1 MTYTE
6 YYSLNDYHYDD
17 DETFY
22 FNVDDNQS
30 NTKEVLL
37 SVVSFYLFMYMM
49 FFVSTMGI
57 LLSFYEERVG
67 KLENK
72 IIELEE
78 EIDDLTPITFNENKT
93 RDNDKWSMTD

>member
-1 MTYTE
+1 MTHTE
-6 YYSLNDYHYDD
+6 YYSLADIDND
-17 DETFY
+17 ESFY
-22 FNVDDNQS
+22 LNVFDNQTI
-30 NTKEVLL
+30 TKEVLL
-37 SVVSFYLFMYMM
+37 SVVSCYLFMYMI
-49 FFVSTMGI
+49 FFLSLMGI
-57 LLSFYEERVG
+57 LLTFYEERVG

>member
-22 FNVDDNQS
+22 FNVADNQS

-37 SVVSFYLFMYMM
+37 SAVSCYLFMYMM
-49 FFVSTMGI
+49 VFLTLMGI
-57 LLSFYEERVG
+57 LLTFYEERVV

>member
-1 MTYTE
+1 MTHTE
-6 YYSLNDYHYDD
+6 YYSLADIDN

-22 FNVDDNQS
+22 LNVFDNQTI
-30 NTKEVLL
+30 TKEVLL
-37 SVVSFYLFMYMM
+37 SVVSCYLFMYMI
-49 FFVSTMGI
+49 FFLSLMGI
-57 LLSFYEERVG
+57 LLTFYEERVG

>member
-1 MTYTE
+1 MTHTE
-6 YYSLNDYHYDD
+6 YYSLADIDND
-17 DETFY
+17 ESFY
-22 FNVDDNQS
+22 LNVFDNQTI
-30 NTKEVLL
+30 TKEVLL
-37 SVVSFYLFMYMM
+37 SVVSCYLFMYMI
-49 FFVSTMGI
+49 FFLSLMGI
-57 LLSFYEERVG
+57 LLTFYEELVG